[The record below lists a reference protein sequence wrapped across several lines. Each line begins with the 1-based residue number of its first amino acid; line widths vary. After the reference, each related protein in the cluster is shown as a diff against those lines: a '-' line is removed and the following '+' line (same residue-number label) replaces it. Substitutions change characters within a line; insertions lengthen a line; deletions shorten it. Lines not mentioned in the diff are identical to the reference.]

1 MCCERGVVA
10 AAVLCVQHKRDVEH
24 LGFQR
29 GELFIGT
36 QNTQNIFGG
45 GKLRL
50 RLVNVKTFAVVIVAI
65 RLIAVDGKKRKNG
78 DELNA
83 LAQYV
88 RDGDVIRG
96 VVIGIHR
103 QHAAGEGVHHVAAR
117 RFHDDVA
124 HEICG

>member
-1 MCCERGVVA
+1 MLWMRPA

-24 LGFQR
+24 LSFQW

-50 RLVNVKTFAVVIVAI
+50 RLVNVKAFAVVIVAV

-78 DELNA
+78 EVENLKIKK
-83 LAQYV
+83 AQ
-88 RDGDVIRG
+88 I
-96 VVIGIHR
+96 
-103 QHAAGEGVHHVAAR
+103 
-117 RFHDDVA
+117 
-124 HEICG
+124 